1 MQIFLIKIDFV
12 IFTGHKKINSNSKD
26 VNYYNVSKNKGK
38 IFIYMG
44 ISQIEK
50 ISKNLQKNQ
59 VSLKEKVS
67 IIKNA
72 SLKNQKIYTTNL
84 KNCVQFIKKNK
95 ITSPAI
101 IIIR

>member
-12 IFTGHKKINSNSKD
+12 IFLQDTKVNSISKD

-50 ISKNLQKNQ
+50 ISKPQK
-59 VSLKEKVS
+59 SKFHLKKSV
-67 IIKNA
+67 N
-72 SLKNQKIYTTNL
+72 N
-84 KNCVQFIKKNK
+84 
-95 ITSPAI
+95 
-101 IIIR
+101 